1 MISSLSYIAWVFIF
15 GLCWGSFLYVCSL
28 RIQKNQSIIYPP
40 SHCENCEHE
49 LRWRDKIPLIS
60 WFILR
65 AKCKYCEKNIS
76 IQYPLSEF
84 ICGFLFVCIWLV
96 YPFSWILVPL
106 GILLSLLFVGS
117 YVDLHEH
124 WIPDRCSIG
133 LIISGLI
140 LSILFP
146 ELHKVNTPIDSLI
159 KSFIGL
165 FCGAG
170 ILLFVRCI
178 GFWILKKEAMGLGD
192 VKLLAGIGA
201 FLGWQSIIFSIFVG
215 SLIALIVALI
225 CLSLKNYNNSSSIPF
240 GPYLSVAAILW
251 ILIGSECWA
260 LYLSVAFP
268 EITI

>member
-28 RIQKNQSIIYPP
+28 RIQKNQSIIFPS
-40 SHCENCEHE
+40 SHCESCEYK
-49 LRWRDKIPLIS
+49 LRWMDKIPLIS
-60 WFILR
+60 WIILH
-65 AKCKYCEKNIS
+65 ATCQCGKKKIS
-76 IQYPLSEF
+76 ILYPLSEF
-84 ICGFLFVCIWLV
+84 VCGVLFVCIWMV
-96 YPFSWILVPL
+96 YPFSWILVPF
-106 GILLSLLFVGS
+106 GVLLSLLFIGS
-117 YVDLHEH
+117 CIDLSDQ

-133 LIISGLI
+133 LIISGLVFVF
-140 LSILFP
+140 FP
-146 ELHKVNTPIDSLI
+146 ELHKVNIPIDALI

-170 ILLFVRCI
+170 ILLFVRWI

-215 SLIALIVALI
+215 SLIALIVALV

>member
-28 RIQKNQSIIYPP
+28 RIQKNQSIIFPP
-40 SHCENCEHE
+40 SHCEFCEYK
-49 LRWRDKIPLIS
+49 LRWIDKIPLIS
-60 WFILR
+60 WIFLH
-65 AKCKYCEKNIS
+65 AACQCGKKKIS
-76 IQYPLSEF
+76 ILYPLSEF
-84 ICGFLFVCIWLV
+84 VCGVLFVCIWIV
-96 YPFSWILVPL
+96 YPFSWILVPF
-106 GILLSLLFVGS
+106 GVLLSLLFIGS
-117 YVDLHEH
+117 CIDLSAR

-133 LIISGLI
+133 LIISGLVF
-140 LSILFP
+140 SIFFP
-146 ELHKVNTPIDSLI
+146 ELHKVNIPIDALI
-159 KSFIGL
+159 KSVIGL
-165 FCGAG
+165 FCGGG
-170 ILLFVRCI
+170 ILLLVRWI

-240 GPYLSVAAILW
+240 GPYLSFAAILW

>member
-28 RIQKNQSIIYPP
+28 RIQKNQSIIFPS
-40 SHCENCEHE
+40 SHCESCEYK
-49 LRWRDKIPLIS
+49 LRWIDKIPLIS
-60 WFILR
+60 WIILH
-65 AKCKYCEKNIS
+65 ATCQCGKKKIS
-76 IQYPLSEF
+76 ILYPLSEF
-84 ICGFLFVCIWLV
+84 VCGVLFVCIWMV
-96 YPFSWILVPL
+96 YPFSWILVPF
-106 GILLSLLFVGS
+106 GVLLSLLFIGS
-117 YVDLHEH
+117 CIDLSDR

-133 LIISGLI
+133 LIISGLVF
-140 LSILFP
+140 SIFFP
-146 ELHKVNTPIDSLI
+146 ELHKVNIPIDALI
-159 KSFIGL
+159 KSVIGL
-165 FCGAG
+165 FCGGG
-170 ILLFVRCI
+170 ILLLVRWI

-215 SLIALIVALI
+215 SLIALIVALV
-225 CLSLKNYNNSSSIPF
+225 CFSLKNYNNSSSIPF